1 MSKGDLDMTISQRLP
16 QTVAQLCMWVKPIS
30 HKCVSL
36 LIEQKIDERWKRV
49 FCSALMVGAVVG
61 LSSPISAW
69 TADLSSHEQAKPRT
83 IVAAGIGYEN
93 AETSKLTVKTYDAES
108 GAVLTNETFDLDVRE
123 DDASMDSAPRER
135 IFAGGVGP
143 GDDGLSSF
151 TLRAYDAA
159 TGKFLWEGQLNLA
172 AGNQGAGS
180 SYPVAAYLARP
191 QAHVTH
197 IRNQVTGDG
206 QPQFYL
212 CAVDPATGQLAWT
225 DYFLAG
231 VGTFSR
237 AEPVNRAVVGQTERL
252 AAPSQQIQFR
262 IRMMDDQGRQV
273 IWEDTIQPAVEET
286 NMTVSH
292 DAAAETIP
300 AWANEGEEEMKRE
313 SI

>member
-1 MSKGDLDMTISQRLP
+1 
-16 QTVAQLCMWVKPIS
+16 MWVKPIS
-30 HKCVSL
+30 RKFVAL
-36 LIEQKIDERWKRV
+36 LTEQKIDERGKRV

-61 LSSPISAW
+61 LSSPITAW
-69 TADLSSHEQAKPRT
+69 TADLSSHEQAKTRT

-108 GAVLTNETFDLDVRE
+108 GAVLTDETFDLDVRE
-123 DDASMDSAPRER
+123 DAVSMDSAPRER

-143 GDDGLSSF
+143 GGDGLSSF

-159 TGKFLWEGQLNLA
+159 TGKFLWEGELNLT

-180 SYPVAAYLARP
+180 SYPVAAYFARP
-191 QAHVTH
+191 QAKVTH
-197 IRNQVTGDG
+197 IRNQVTFDG

-225 DYFLAG
+225 DDFLAG

-237 AEPVNRAVVGQTERL
+237 AERVNRAVVGQTEGL
-252 AAPSQQIQFR
+252 AAPSRQIQFR

-273 IWEDTIQPAVEET
+273 IWEDTIEQEAEET
-286 NMTVSH
+286 NMTVRR
-292 DAAAETIP
+292 DAAAEALP
-300 AWANEGEEEMKRE
+300 AWTGEGTEVERE